1 MKYWQKIFLSTVIIC
16 LIVLDISIL
25 IVVSYSYS
33 FSKKT
38 ERDSALREQSLILSS
53 INGSIAN
60 AEKLYTGASED
71 PEHLHDAVEPL
82 AKYYSSQGVSL
93 SLYNGDRLVYSNAP
107 AIQPELLRL
116 EDINEQKISELSEDD
131 NRYLCVSSLV
141 PDYPHLSFVY
151 TRDISHIREF
161 QTHVIHI
168 FIIINFAVC
177 LVLGISIYILLKHMT
192 LPIRQL
198 NTITSEIA
206 GGAYNKRVHFR
217 RKDELGELGCTFDK
231 MADSVEEKI
240 QQMTREV
247 ENKQQFIENWAH
259 EMKTPL
265 TAILGYTAFLRDA
278 KCSEQERL
286 IATGHLYDAARRL
299 QELSGKLMDIT
310 LLEHA
315 SLILAPVN
323 LSPLMQSLHTLMD
336 EKLKQRGL
344 TLETDLRIETINA
357 DEALLLS
364 LLINLVE
371 NAARASQPG
380 GIITIRA
387 YSNPDVT
394 LVVEDQGCG
403 MAQEDIAKITEP
415 FYRVDKS
422 RSRAN
427 GGAGLGMYIVSR
439 IIQLHG
445 ASLEIRSQLH
455 RGTSVYVVFTTS

>member
-116 EDINEQKISELSEDD
+116 GDINEQKISELSEDN

-192 LPIRQL
+192 LPIR
-198 NTITSEIA
+198 
-206 GGAYNKRVHFR
+206 
-217 RKDELGELGCTFDK
+217 
-231 MADSVEEKI
+231 
-240 QQMTREV
+240 
-247 ENKQQFIENWAH
+247 
-259 EMKTPL
+259 
-265 TAILGYTAFLRDA
+265 
-278 KCSEQERL
+278 
-286 IATGHLYDAARRL
+286 
-299 QELSGKLMDIT
+299 
-310 LLEHA
+310 
-315 SLILAPVN
+315 
-323 LSPLMQSLHTLMD
+323 
-336 EKLKQRGL
+336 
-344 TLETDLRIETINA
+344 
-357 DEALLLS
+357 
-364 LLINLVE
+364 
-371 NAARASQPG
+371 
-380 GIITIRA
+380 
-387 YSNPDVT
+387 
-394 LVVEDQGCG
+394 
-403 MAQEDIAKITEP
+403 
-415 FYRVDKS
+415 
-422 RSRAN
+422 
-427 GGAGLGMYIVSR
+427 
-439 IIQLHG
+439 
-445 ASLEIRSQLH
+445 
-455 RGTSVYVVFTTS
+455 